1 MLFKNTFEPIPALQF
16 VYKNLQLTST
26 LGRHFLLDLPFCTDA
41 DTLRAEF
48 DLMEA
53 TAAIIHDDTH
63 RTKLS
68 HLRNQLHQINDIRPT
83 LSVLESGQVLD
94 DIQLFE
100 IKKTAILTDAIA
112 QDLAA
117 IQCTLFPLEEMGEV
131 VACLDPEHTHIPH
144 FYIYSAYD
152 PELAKWRERIQ
163 NAQSVQE
170 AEEFRFQA
178 QKVEDKVRAHLTEQ
192 LRPWGEAIARNLDTL
207 AHLDL
212 ILAKVRLASDW
223 HCCRPEVT
231 DHTELVQLSNPEVAA
246 ALAEKGRRFQPI
258 DIHFGRETILV
269 TGANM
274 AGKSVLLKTL
284 ALAQYLFQF
293 GFYVP
298 AQRASLCVVE
308 EIITSIGDRQSELSG
323 LSSFAV
329 EILTIDKIIQ
339 EGRAGKRVLAL
350 VDELARTTN
359 PEEGKVLVGNFIRLT
374 TQLGITALVT
384 THYSGIEASCRRLR
398 VKGLQLKEGQQV
410 ITTGNI
416 SDFMDYA
423 LVETDADEVPMEAFT
438 IARLFGV
445 DDELLAKPR

>member
-26 LGRHFLLDLPFCTDA
+26 LGRHYLLDLPFCTDA

-53 TAAIIHDDTH
+53 TAAIVHDNTH

-223 HCCRPEVT
+223 HCCRPDVA

-284 ALAQYLFQF
+284 ALTQYLFQF

-398 VKGLQLKEGQQV
+398 VKGLQLKEGQV
-410 ITTGNI
+410 ITAGNI

>member
-16 VYKNLQLTST
+16 IYKNLQFTST
-26 LGRHFLLDLPFCTDA
+26 LGRHYLLDLPFCTDA

-53 TAAIIHDDTH
+53 TAAIVHNDSH

-131 VACLDPEHTHIPH
+131 VVCLDPEHTHIPH

-170 AEEFRFQA
+170 AEQFRFQA

-231 DHTELVQLSNPEVAA
+231 DRTELVQLSNPEVAA

-284 ALAQYLFQF
+284 ALTQYLFQF

-384 THYSGIEASCRRLR
+384 THYGGIEASCRRLR
-398 VKGLQLKEGQQV
+398 VKGLQLKEGQV
-410 ITTGNI
+410 VTTGNI

>member
-26 LGRHFLLDLPFCTDA
+26 LGRHYLLDLPFCTDA

-53 TAAIIHDDTH
+53 TAAIVHDDTH
-63 RTKLS
+63 RAKLS

-231 DHTELVQLSNPEVAA
+231 DRTELVQLSNPEVAA

-284 ALAQYLFQF
+284 ALTQYLFQF

-384 THYSGIEASCRRLR
+384 THYGGIEASCRRLR
-398 VKGLQLKEGQQV
+398 VKGLQLKEGQV
-410 ITTGNI
+410 ITAGNI

>member
-26 LGRHFLLDLPFCTDA
+26 LGRHYLLDLPFCTDA

-53 TAAIIHDDTH
+53 TAAIVHDDTH

-192 LRPWGEAIARNLDTL
+192 LRPWGKAIARNLDTL

-223 HCCRPEVT
+223 HCCRPEVA

-284 ALAQYLFQF
+284 ALTQYLFQF

-384 THYSGIEASCRRLR
+384 THYGGIEASCRRLR
-398 VKGLQLKEGQQV
+398 VKGLQLKEGQV
-410 ITTGNI
+410 ITAGNI

>member
-26 LGRHFLLDLPFCTDA
+26 LGRHYLLDLPFCTDA

-53 TAAIIHDDTH
+53 TAAIVHDDTH

-223 HCCRPEVT
+223 HCCRPDVA

-258 DIHFGRETILV
+258 DIHFGRETVLV

-398 VKGLQLKEGQQV
+398 VKGLQLKEGQV
-410 ITTGNI
+410 ITAGNI

>member
-26 LGRHFLLDLPFCTDA
+26 LGRHYLLDLPFCTDA

-53 TAAIIHDDTH
+53 TAAIVHDDTH

-178 QKVEDKVRAHLTEQ
+178 QKVEDKVRAHLSEQ
-192 LRPWGEAIARNLDTL
+192 LRPWGKAIARNLDTL

-223 HCCRPEVT
+223 HCCRPEVA
-231 DHTELVQLSNPEVAA
+231 DRTELVQLSNPEVAA
-246 ALAEKGRRFQPI
+246 VLAEKGRRFQPI

-284 ALAQYLFQF
+284 ALTQYLFQF

-384 THYSGIEASCRRLR
+384 THYGGIEASCRRLR
-398 VKGLQLKEGQQV
+398 VKGLQLKEGQV
-410 ITTGNI
+410 ITAGNI

>member
-26 LGRHFLLDLPFCTDA
+26 LGRHYLLDLPFCTDA

-53 TAAIIHDDTH
+53 TAAIVHDDTH

-192 LRPWGEAIARNLDTL
+192 LRPWGKAIARNLDTL

-223 HCCRPEVT
+223 HCCRPEVA
-231 DHTELVQLSNPEVAA
+231 DRTELVQLSNPEVAA

-284 ALAQYLFQF
+284 ALTQYLFQF

-384 THYSGIEASCRRLR
+384 THYGGIEASCRRLR
-398 VKGLQLKEGQQV
+398 VKGLQLKEGQV
-410 ITTGNI
+410 ITAGNI

-445 DDELLAKPR
+445 DNELLAKPR

>member
-26 LGRHFLLDLPFCTDA
+26 LGRHYLLDLPFCTDA

-53 TAAIIHDDTH
+53 TAAIVHDDTH

-68 HLRNQLHQINDIRPT
+68 HLRNQLHQINEIRPT

-192 LRPWGEAIARNLDTL
+192 LRPWGKAIARNLDTL

-223 HCCRPEVT
+223 HCCRPEVA

-284 ALAQYLFQF
+284 ALTQYLFQF

-384 THYSGIEASCRRLR
+384 THYGGIEASCRRLR
-398 VKGLQLKEGQQV
+398 VKGLQLKEGQV
-410 ITTGNI
+410 ITAGNI
-416 SDFMDYA
+416 GDYMDYS

>member
-26 LGRHFLLDLPFCTDA
+26 LGRHYLLDLPFCTDA

-53 TAAIIHDDTH
+53 TAAIVHDDTH

-100 IKKTAILTDAIA
+100 IKKTAILTGAIA

-192 LRPWGEAIARNLDTL
+192 LCPWGEAIARNLDTL

-212 ILAKVRLASDW
+212 ILAKIRLASDW
-223 HCCRPEVT
+223 HCCRPEVA
-231 DHTELVQLSNPEVAA
+231 DRTELVQLSNPEVAA

-258 DIHFGRETILV
+258 DIHFGHETILV

-284 ALAQYLFQF
+284 ALTQYLFQF

-374 TQLGITALVT
+374 TRLGITALVT

-398 VKGLQLKEGQQV
+398 VKGLQLKEGQV
-410 ITTGNI
+410 ITAGNI
-416 SDFMDYA
+416 GDFMDYA

>member
-26 LGRHFLLDLPFCTDA
+26 LGRHYLLDLPFCTDA

-53 TAAIIHDDTH
+53 TAAIVHNDTH

-231 DHTELVQLSNPEVAA
+231 DRTELVQLSNPEVAA

-284 ALAQYLFQF
+284 ALTQYLFQF

-384 THYSGIEASCRRLR
+384 THYGGIEASCRRLR
-398 VKGLQLKEGQQV
+398 VKGLQLKEGQV
-410 ITTGNI
+410 ITAGNI

-445 DDELLAKPR
+445 DNELLAKPR